1 MEDFKLVKY
10 PYVSAGAKEIEVV
23 KRLGTIGDDDYYLV
37 RFTHHNQKLSSI
49 AMVKKSLGYA
59 EIVETT
65 LKKYE
70 QTLVD
75 NFEDELAFYDDS
87 YDEDGYEITEAE
99 KEEYVIQSD
108 LDNEDYYGAYSA
120 DYSSLMDNT
129 DFDRWIDEHR
139 GEIFEH

>member
-1 MEDFKLVKY
+1 MNNIEIVKE
-10 PYVSAGAKEIEVV
+10 PYITSGAKKVEVV
-23 KRLGTIGDDDYYLV
+23 KLLGTIGDDDYYLV
-37 RFTHHNQKLSSI
+37 RFEHHKEKLSSI
-49 AMVKKSLGYA
+49 AMLKKHLNYA

-65 LKKYE
+65 LRKYE
-70 QTLVD
+70 GNLID
-75 NFEDELAFYDDS
+75 DFEDEVAFYDDS
-87 YDEDGYEITEAE
+87 DEEGYEITETE